1 MAEAR
6 IPDGL
11 QVRRGLGAAWA
22 DWLDRL
28 PRLAAEVADAWGL
41 ALEEESWHGSC
52 SLVLPVTTASGAPA
66 ALKIG
71 WPHPESEHEHLA
83 LQHWHGGGAV
93 RLLRADPGRHAL
105 LLERLERT
113 DLTDHWDVE
122 ACQVVAGLYGA
133 LHRPALP
140 QLRRLS
146 EYAGRVGRA
155 LAELPRDAPLPP
167 RLVQQARH
175 LADRFAGDPETDG
188 TLVHTDLHY
197 GNVLAARREPWL
209 AIDPKPLSGDPHY
222 EVAPL
227 LWNRYDELAGR
238 VRDGVRAR
246 FHAVVDTAGLD
257 EDRARDWVVVRVL
270 DLARQCL
277 ADPPGVVR
285 RTPTPELLTMCV
297 SISKAVQD

>member
-1 MAEAR
+1 MGTTA
-6 IPDGL
+6 PDAGT
-11 QVRRGLGAAWA
+11 

-28 PRLAAEVADAWGL
+28 PRLAAEVADEWGL
-41 ALEEESWHGSC
+41 TLEGESWHGFC
-52 SLVLPVTTASGAPA
+52 SLVLPVTTGSGDPA

-71 WPHPESEHEHLA
+71 RPHAEAEHEHLA
-83 LQHWHGGGAV
+83 LQHWHGRGAV

-122 ACQVVAGLYGA
+122 ACQVVAGLYGS
-133 LHRPALP
+133 LHRPAPP

-146 EYAGRVGRA
+146 EHAGRVGRA
-155 LAELPRDAPLPP
+155 LADLPRDTPLPP

-175 LADRFAGDPETDG
+175 LADRFAADPETDG

-246 FHAVVDTAGLD
+246 FHAVVDAAGLD
-257 EDRARDWVVVRVL
+257 EHRARDWVVVRVL
-270 DLARQCL
+270 DLARRRL
-277 ADPPGVVR
+277 ADPPGAVR
-285 RTPTPELLTMCV
+285 RTPTPEFLTMCV